1 MTQTAAEAAL
11 AQIPDGDRLLVQLSG
26 FEGPLDLLL
35 ELARNQKLDLAQIS
49 ILALVEQYLAVVEGA
64 RRVRL
69 ELAADW
75 LVMAA
80 WLTWLKSR
88 LLLPAGT
95 VEAVEAELA
104 AEALAA
110 RLLELQTM
118 RAGAAWLG
126 ARPQLRQD
134 VFPRGAPENL
144 VELDQSGIKAD
155 LSSLVGAYL
164 AALPRAGGRVQYRPA
179 PPAIWTVQAA
189 IKRITAMLGVGPDWA
204 DLLGFLPDT
213 LDLSPVQRKGALA
226 STLIAGLELA
236 KEGTAR
242 LRQDQLFGRILIG
255 AGTGEA
261 GNE

>member
-1 MTQTAAEAAL
+1 MNPNPTEA
-11 AQIPDGDRLLVQLSG
+11 IPDPDRLLLQLQG

-35 ELARNQKLDLAQIS
+35 ELARSQKLDLAQIS
-49 ILALVEQYLAVVEGA
+49 ILALVDQYLAVFEGA

-88 LLLPAGT
+88 LLLPAGS
-95 VEAVEAELA
+95 VEAIEAEAA

-110 RLLELQTM
+110 RLAELQTM
-118 RAGAAWLG
+118 RAAAAALG

-144 VELDQSGIKAD
+144 VEHDTSGIKAD
-155 LSSLVGAYL
+155 LPALMTAYL
-164 AALPRAGGRVQYRPA
+164 AALRRGGQRTQYRPA
-179 PPAIWTVQAA
+179 PPSLWTVQEA
-189 IKRITAMLGVGPDWA
+189 INRIIAMLGAGPDWT
-204 DLLGFLPDT
+204 DLMMFLPDE
-213 LDLSPVQRKGALA
+213 LSLTTAQRKGALA

-236 KEGTAR
+236 KGGAVQLRQEALFAQIMIGAVPSAEGTET
-242 LRQDQLFGRILIG
+242 D
-255 AGTGEA
+255 E
-261 GNE
+261 